1 MSEDCRQNQHHV
13 WKFFVQ
19 AGKVSFLKHYKTFL
33 GYLRDIGSLLI
44 STIRVLEIANVFLKS
59 CHNIGLE
66 MKYVAGIALCRV
78 QYGKYFPSF
87 SYFATY
93 LKIAKF
99 EKSNRSGVI
108 LLTNCRELA

>member
-1 MSEDCRQNQHHV
+1 
-13 WKFFVQ
+13 
-19 AGKVSFLKHYKTFL
+19 
-33 GYLRDIGSLLI
+33 
-44 STIRVLEIANVFLKS
+44 
-59 CHNIGLE
+59 
-66 MKYVAGIALCRV
+66 MKYVAGIAPCRV